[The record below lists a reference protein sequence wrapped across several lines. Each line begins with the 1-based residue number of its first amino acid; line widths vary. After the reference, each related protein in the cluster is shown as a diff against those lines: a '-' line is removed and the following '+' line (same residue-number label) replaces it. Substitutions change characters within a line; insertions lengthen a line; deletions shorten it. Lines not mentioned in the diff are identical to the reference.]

1 MKYVSIDLE
10 TTGLDPETCDIIE
23 IGAVIDDLSDPS
35 IKAWLPQFHA
45 YVVKENYQG
54 EPYALSMHPEIFK
67 RIATRAEGYQYLAP
81 EEVGKAFFEFLKENG
96 LEGTIT
102 AAGKNFASFDAKFL
116 KKLPEFEEW
125 VKIRHRVIDPA
136 MLYWKP
142 EEDGTTLPGTSK
154 CMERAGLSGV
164 VAHTALED
172 ALVVVDLIRR
182 KILPTPPLEKTIE
195 EANHDVYKRGPMI

>member
-10 TTGLDPETCDIIE
+10 TSGLDPETCDIIE
-23 IGAVIDDLSDPS
+23 IGAVIDDLEVSRP
-35 IKAWLPQFHA
+35 IKGLPRFHA
-45 YVVKENYQG
+45 YVVKESYRG

-81 EEVGKAFFEFLKENG
+81 EEVGKAFFEFLRENG
-96 LEGTIT
+96 LDGTIT

-116 KKLPEFEEW
+116 KKLPDFEEE

-142 EEDGTTLPGTSK
+142 EEDGTILPGTSL
-154 CMERAGLSGV
+154 CMKRAGLKSV

-172 ALVVVDLIRR
+172 AEVVVELIRR
-182 KILPTPPLEKTIE
+182 KLMFAPKGTI
-195 EANHDVYKRGPMI
+195 ARTGPMI